1 MKTSRLI
8 AVSLFA
14 ALGVSSLQAQ
24 TTLYPNNVGYY
35 AEFGYSA
42 LDLKVDGGETSTPQI
57 ARVIV
62 GKELHKNL
70 AIEAMYATTVSR
82 DRKATYSGE
91 YTGYGLMLK
100 PKMALSDSTELF
112 ARLGWAR
119 SDVTASA
126 AGATTGSDMLSGAG
140 IQTKF
145 TPNILGQVDYT
156 NYFHRSGIRA
166 QGWGISLGVLF

>member
-24 TTLYPNNVGYY
+24 TTWMPNNACYY
-35 AEFGYSA
+35 AELGYSVV
-42 LDLKVDGGETSTPQI
+42 DLKVNGGETSSPQI
-57 ARVIV
+57 LRVTV
-62 GKELHKNL
+62 GKELHKYL
-70 AIEAMYATTVSR
+70 AIEGMYATTVSR
-82 DRKATYSGE
+82 DSKATYSGQ

-100 PKMALSDSTELF
+100 PKMALTDSTEVF

-126 AGATTGSDMLSGAG
+126 AGATTGSDVLSGAG

-145 TPNILGQVDYT
+145 TPSVYGQIDYN
-156 NYFHRSGIRA
+156 NYFHSSGIKA
-166 QGWGISLGVLF
+166 QGWGVSLGMYY